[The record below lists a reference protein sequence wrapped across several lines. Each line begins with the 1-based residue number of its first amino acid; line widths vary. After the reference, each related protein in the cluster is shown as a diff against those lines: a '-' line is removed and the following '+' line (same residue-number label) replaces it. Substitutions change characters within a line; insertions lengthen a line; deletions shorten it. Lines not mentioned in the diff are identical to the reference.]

1 MIIVLARRSS
11 PSRSSLLFS
20 RPKVTDSFILDSLF
34 PPLLELLFGLL
45 LVFTVNRPLCNCR
58 GQGGIDNYKLLRLS
72 GRLFFFRLYFYLL
85 FSSLFAF
92 RKDRANRSI
101 FLPFPS
107 FDRESRDFYSYRI
120 YAKKCFLDVGSS
132 SRGFLR
138 MKMSGG
144 RFRAITREISR
155 S

>member
-107 FDRESRDFYSYRI
+107 FDRESGDFYFSFI
-120 YAKKCFLDVGSS
+120 SNLCEEMFLGCWILE
-132 SRGFLR
+132 SRVFADENER
-138 MKMSGG
+138 W
-144 RFRAITREISR
+144 
-155 S
+155 